1 MANQL
6 PQERSPGSEGSF
18 GLLRVAIIFAVTF
31 WIYWP
36 ALHGDFV
43 WDDGWYLATNPLMID
58 RDGLWKFWFHPG
70 SWVEYYPIQETVQWL
85 QWQLWGDAT
94 LGYHLTNVL
103 LHILNALLVW
113 RLLTK
118 FRLKYAWLGGL
129 IFAVHPVQ
137 VESVAYISELKN
149 TLSLPFFL
157 LAMCRWIDFE
167 EHQRDKDYYVAL
179 VLFLTGM
186 LCKITMAPFP
196 AVMLLY
202 AWWKRGRI
210 QWIDFKRTVPF
221 GIISVVLGLTTIWAG
236 DTYRAFGHEQ
246 PEIIPMGGFLYRL
259 DGVGLIST
267 VYLARFFLPLDV
279 MLVYPQWR
287 VNPHALIEYVPW
299 LIFGGGIYWL
309 WKKRQNWGKHV
320 LLGLGFFLLNLA
332 PFLGFIPVSY
342 MSFTWVMDHLLYL
355 PIVGLIGLIIAGIGD
370 FQRRFPTD
378 RPYLMG
384 AAMIMIA
391 LMALESRAFANLFIN
406 EETLW
411 SYVLQRNPHV
421 WLAHHDLGCNL
432 MAQKRYAEALP
443 HFEKV
448 VQMNPNFADGHY
460 NLGIALGK
468 LDRTEE
474 ARQEYQK
481 ALQINPQDE
490 KAYINLGDILFQE
503 GRAEEA
509 IQLYK
514 HAVALI
520 PNLALVH
527 YNLGNALMHSGQ
539 LPEAIQELKTAVTL
553 APGLAQAHEN
563 LGAALA
569 QSGDISAA
577 IGQFQMAIQINPYY
591 VVAHSNLGLAYAQ
604 TGRIPEAMEQFQQV
618 LAIEP
623 KNTNARESLLKLQT
637 YQRDSSPAK
646 K

>member
-1 MANQL
+1 MANQF
-6 PQERSPGSEGSF
+6 PQERLPGAERTF
-18 GLLRVAIIFAVTF
+18 GLFRVAIIFAVSF

-36 ALHGDFV
+36 ALRGDFV
-43 WDDGWYLATNPLMID
+43 WDDGWYIATNPLMND
-58 RDGLWKFWFHPG
+58 SAGLWKIWFHPG
-70 SWVEYYPIQETVQWL
+70 SWVEYYPLQETVQWL
-85 QWQLWGDAT
+85 QWQLWGNNT

-113 RLLTK
+113 RLLAK
-118 FRLKYAWLGGL
+118 FHLKYAWLGGL

-157 LAMCRWIDFE
+157 LAICRWMDFE
-167 EHQRDKDYYVAL
+167 EHQRDKDYYITLA
-179 VLFLTGM
+179 LFLAGM

-196 AVMLLY
+196 AIILLY
-202 AWWKRGRI
+202 AWWKRERI
-210 QWIDFKRTVPF
+210 QWSDFMRTVPF
-221 GIISVVLGLTTIWAG
+221 GIISVVLGVTTLWSG
-236 DTYRAFGHEQ
+236 DAYRAMGHEQ
-246 PEIIPMGGFLYRL
+246 PEIIPMGGLLYRL

-287 VNPHALIEYVPW
+287 VNPHVLNEYMPW
-299 LIFGGGIYWL
+299 LIFGGGAWWL
-309 WKKRQNWGKHV
+309 WKKRRTWGRHV

-332 PFLGFIPVSY
+332 PFLGFVPVSY
-342 MSFTWVMDHLLYL
+342 MSFTWAMDHLLYL
-355 PIVGLIGLIIAGIGD
+355 PMIGLIGLIIAGMSD

-384 AAMIMIA
+384 AAAIMVA
-391 LMALESRAFANLFIN
+391 LMALESRAFANLFVN

-411 SYVLQRNPHV
+411 TYVLQRNPHV
-421 WLAHHDLGCNL
+421 WLAYHDLGCNL
-432 MAQKRYAEALP
+432 MDQKRYAEALP

-468 LDRTEE
+468 LNRREE
-474 ARQEYQK
+474 AGQQYQT
-481 ALQINPQDE
+481 ALRINPWDE
-490 KAYINLGDILFQE
+490 KSYINLADILFQE
-503 GRAEEA
+503 GHAAEA
-509 IQLYK
+509 IQLYRQ
-514 HAVALI
+514 ALALV

-563 LGAALA
+563 LGVALA
-569 QSGDISAA
+569 QSGDISSA
-577 IGQFQMAIQINPYY
+577 IGQFQVAIQINPSY
-591 VVAHSNLGLAYAQ
+591 VAAHNNLGLAFAQ
-604 TGRIPEAMEQFQQV
+604 TGRMPEAKEQFQKV
-618 LAIEP
+618 LQIDPDNA
-623 KNTNARESLLKLQT
+623 NARASLLKLQAS
-637 YQRDSSPAK
+637 QRDSNSVK